1 MFPLVVDLLQRYHS
15 CFRQRSSATCQQA
28 RLLITKSKLESFAA
42 ATVAFVGAAADSTAR
57 CDPSTSTLPVL
68 ACSRCRYLQAGQN
81 VLIQSGPEDDEAD
94 ALLAIA
100 SQAGVPKHMN
110 LGLVQMKDQER
121 VDRCPA
127 LPCPALP
134 CPALP
139 CPALSL
145 PPSPLQSCY

>member
-1 MFPLVVDLLQRYHS
+1 M
-15 CFRQRSSATCQQA
+15 
-28 RLLITKSKLESFAA
+28 
-42 ATVAFVGAAADSTAR
+42 
-57 CDPSTSTLPVL
+57 
-68 ACSRCRYLQAGQN
+68 
-81 VLIQSGPEDDEAD
+81 LIQSGPEDDEAD

-139 CPALSL
+139 CPALPCPFL
-145 PPSPLQSCY
+145 HPLCKAATSYQPMSMAHQGGKASSNPVDAKLGVRRLLLLNN